1 LTRRSRLQCH
11 PRRSTPLAEAEGP
24 GTHDLQRNAVKI
36 ADPRASLQ
44 AVGNYLRHHP
54 QSTRRTRRS
63 RRPLPDCRLRPK
75 ADANAAAGA
84 WRCRLFLRTGRRD
97 CGRACDSVFRAQ
109 GRFDALDQ
117 PLSLGRAP
125 RRPEEGVDADDR
137 QVRFHRRRQRCRG
150 HAGQPRVLGL
160 HGRTV
165 GSWPLRIVDEFRKE
179 LGRDN
184 VTDPQVEG
192 RGRADRSEPVD
203 ESRTSPVLRRGEQT
217 PAAGKDKPTPG
228 AAAGGALRSQLICL
242 ETSAS
247 LCVGPWHHCP
257 PLHPAAP
264 LCAAL
269 SRPQARSSNGIAA
282 SAARSSR
289 LSARISLL
297 WVSGPHQTANVVTS
311 DRKMT

>member
-1 LTRRSRLQCH
+1 MLTRRSRLQCH
-11 PRRSTPLAEAEGP
+11 PRRSTPSAEAEGRGDQRLAVQCSQNRRSPAFYTGGEQFYRRPLTLTHRSRLRCHPRRSMPLAEAEGP

-36 ADPRASLQ
+36 VDPRSSLQ
-44 AVGNYLRHHP
+44 AVSNYLSP

-63 RRPLPDCRLRPK
+63 RRPPPDCRLRPK
-75 ADANAAAGA
+75 ADTNAAADV

-97 CGRACDSVFRAQ
+97 CGRACDSVLRAQ

-137 QVRFHRRRQRCRG
+137 QVRLHRRRQRCRG

-203 ESRTSPVLRRGEQT
+203 ESRTSPVLRRAGSKHRRRAKINPL
-217 PAAGKDKPTPG
+217 PA
-228 AAAGGALRSQLICL
+228 R
-242 ETSAS
+242 
-247 LCVGPWHHCP
+247 P
-257 PLHPAAP
+257 PDARFG
-264 LCAAL
+264 L
-269 SRPQARSSNGIAA
+269 S
-282 SAARSSR
+282 
-289 LSARISLL
+289 
-297 WVSGPHQTANVVTS
+297 
-311 DRKMT
+311 